1 MAAKMN
7 YEAYIL
13 PHHLPEV
20 RPRERRGG
28 PLPDSPDEAFFIRTH
43 QALEVWFAQIL
54 DELGYARHLLS
65 QPAPYFV
72 PESDIPAIVKHLG
85 RAAAIFDLAR
95 EHMPL
100 LETLDTTSFYN
111 FRKHLFGAS
120 GTQSYRF
127 REVEWLMGMLEPG
140 LCRYSRQ
147 KLDLDRSLGAP
158 AGGPAEREYT
168 SLREYQAQWAARW
181 DKRRKQFR
189 TDDFEHLPATG
200 DALGRRLGDIGAHGT
215 LREHALKWL
224 ARTAFPPPRRARP
237 DAKYGDLFT
246 RRFETAFMAAQA
258 GDLRA
263 IAALRGLSRKEVAGA
278 GRDARRRMRFFFRQ
292 PDRRAVVFL
301 LQFADQPLLS
311 WPASVIEALLE
322 LEEAFANWRDRHI
335 AMVARVLGGGRISTL
350 GAAGSGLQY
359 LRATLPKRAFPELW
373 DARSFLLSR
382 DEAKGIYSA
391 RQLDAYGFL
400 TEKRRPTARGPSARP

>member
-28 PLPDSPDEAFFIRTH
+28 GRPDSPDEAFFIRTH

-54 DELGYARHLLS
+54 DELTYARYLLS

-72 PESDIPAIVKHLG
+72 PESDIPAIVKHLR
-85 RAAAIFDLAR
+85 RAAGIFDLAR

-127 REVEWLMGMLEPG
+127 REVEWMMGMLEPG
-140 LCRYSRQ
+140 LCRYARQ
-147 KLDLDRSLGAP
+147 KLDLDRRLGASDDS
-158 AGGPAEREYT
+158 PAEREYT
-168 SLREYQAQWAARW
+168 SLQEYQAQWTARW
-181 DKRRKQFR
+181 DKRRRQFR
-189 TDDFEHLPATG
+189 TDDFDALPATG
-200 DALGRRLGDIGAHGT
+200 EALGQRLSDIAEHGT

-224 ARTAFPPPRRARP
+224 GRTAFPPPRRARP
-237 DAKYGDLFT
+237 DPKYGDLFT
-246 RRFETAFMAAQA
+246 QRFETAFMAAQ
-258 GDLRA
+258 GNDLSA
-263 IAALRGLSRKEVAGA
+263 MATLRGLSKREITQA
-278 GRDARRRMRFFFRQ
+278 GRDAMRRMRFFFKQ
-292 PDRRAVVFL
+292 PDRRAIVFL
-301 LQFADQPLLS
+301 LQYAEQPLLS

-322 LEEAFANWRDRHI
+322 LEEAFGNWRDRHI

-350 GAAGSGLQY
+350 GSAGSGLQY

-373 DARSFLLSR
+373 DARSFLLSH

-400 TEKRRPTARGPSARP
+400 TETKARGPSARP